1 MKLHWALGSQPGR
14 AVKTVVDIGKIPCS
28 FVHIDIMKRDQRS
41 QEYLKMY
48 PVGKIPVLQDGD
60 FTLG

>member
-14 AVKTVVDIGKIPCS
+14 AVKTVLDLGKIPCS
-28 FVHIDIMKRDQRS
+28 LIEVNMMARDQRK

-48 PVGKIPVLQDGD
+48 PVGKVPVLQDGD